1 MSEPISEAL
10 AARSVGRIFARRRF
24 AGACLAVA
32 ALAAAGLLAMAD
44 RSVAQTDDDCA
55 ADTSTACSV
64 TLISD
69 PDTGLTTGLTTG
81 YIERALDKDWFRVV
95 LEGGTEY
102 QIELRGANTG
112 DGWLQDPELYGII
125 EDASGDSVS
134 VGDSDS
140 GVLFNS
146 ELIFTPTASG
156 TYYIVAGSLDEF
168 TDARGVVELF
178 YLGRA
183 REGAADGERQPV
195 NGTYT
200 AKGTYTLAVQ
210 TPPAPAYPDPGFQCS
225 RWLIELWPGVGICI
239 SRKGDTARRYETN
252 FVTVASVFDASA
264 SEGDVLEFEVTI
276 DMVAESD
283 VVIEYETSIESDDNA
298 EPADFT
304 AVSNGTVTIRAGQP
318 SETFRIDTTEDLS
331 FELNETFT
339 VKLVNA
345 TNAILAEDPTARGT
359 IRNDDQSP
367 QLSIAPATSSEG
379 SDLAFAVIVSP
390 VSGIDAALN
399 YSAAAGTATPG
410 LDYEP
415 PSPAN
420 GYLEIPAGQATGT
433 ILIPTIVDTLDEP
446 AETLTVTLSDPVNA
460 RLGSPSTATG
470 TIFDVIPPGVTLD
483 PTHLR
488 VVEDSTATYTVVL
501 DAQPTGNVTITQSEN
516 KDDLSVM
523 PSSKMFTP
531 SNWATPQ
538 TFTVTAEDDEDFASE
553 SATIEHAVSG
563 GGYDSV
569 AAPDLPVTIVDDD
582 LTLTIV
588 PVPGFETVTEGE
600 PALFHII
607 ASNPT
612 LGTVVSRAYSYRGDF
627 PREWKSR
634 SRGLVTIVD
643 VDDPWLMTV
652 DTVDDDAYE
661 RDGSVTMRLV
671 VDEDSAYTVGNPSSA
686 TVQVLDNDTGQV
698 PGTVA
703 APQLEWV
710 SERTLA
716 VLWSEPSDLG
726 NPPTGTRYDVRYRGT
741 GATAWTNGP
750 QNLTRAQATID
761 YPGAA
766 QSWQVQVRAS
776 NLAGHGPWSASAT
789 IRSDDEPDPGGADEP
804 PQNLQGEAVAHQR
817 LPIWSIEVDWDY
829 PKDLSWWQ
837 LKGWML
843 QWQHEC
849 VPDPDPENWS
859 STAKAA
865 TPLEGGVQWLGPGK
879 SVQIRVAPIYIHGGG
894 GGVSEGIGPFSEPVC
909 VTTPDEW
916 TPPDLGERPP
926 LTASFEEVPQR
937 HGGSV
942 RFFTLEITFSERM
955 DVTGRQLVKA
965 LQITGGHAR
974 DVPPIRVEP
983 PWTLDTAKPDA
994 WKVYVTPSSDQPVT
1008 VTIPAGGNCGDGAL
1022 CTEDG
1027 RALSESISVTIPGP

>member
-44 RSVAQTDDDCA
+44 RSVAQTDVCA
-55 ADTSTACSV
+55 ASTSTTCSV
-64 TLISD
+64 AVGGS
-69 PDTGLTTGLTTG
+69 TTGN
-81 YIERALDKDWFRVV
+81 IEVALDRDWFSVELV
-95 LEGGTEY
+95 AGTEY

-112 DGWLQDPELYGII
+112 DGSLRDPELYGIK
-125 EDASGDSVS
+125 DATGNDVKS
-134 VGDSDS
+134 GDSDS

-183 REGAADGERQPV
+183 RKGAAVGESPPV
-195 NGTYT
+195 SRTYSAT
-200 AKGTYTLAVQ
+200 GTYTLEVK
-210 TPPAPAYPDPGFQCS
+210 TPPDPAYPDPGFQCR
-225 RWLIELWPGVGICI
+225 RWLIEVWPGFGICLLHTH
-239 SRKGDTARRYETN
+239 DTARRYLAG
-252 FVTVASVFDASA
+252 FAAIASVADASA
-264 SEGDVLEFEVTI
+264 DEGEKVQFVVTI
-276 DMVAESD
+276 DMDVTD
-283 VVIEYETSIESDDNA
+283 VVVVEYATSIESGDTADEA
-298 EPADFT
+298 ADFT
-304 AVSNGTVTIRAGQP
+304 PVINGTVEIPVGATSTII
-318 SETFRIDTTEDLS
+318 EIDTTDDLS
-331 FELNETFT
+331 YEMDETFT
-339 VKLVNA
+339 VKLVSAMNA
-345 TNAILAEDPTARGT
+345 SIADDPDSTATGT
-359 IRNDDQSP
+359 INNDDFKP
-367 QLSIAPATSSEG
+367 ELSIAPATNSEG

-390 VSGIDAALN
+390 VSGIDAQVS
-399 YSAAAGTATPG
+399 YSAAGVTATPVDDYIAP
-410 LDYEP
+410 LDDAE
-415 PSPAN
+415 
-420 GYLEIPAGQATGT
+420 LIIPAGDAMGT
-433 ILIPTIVDTLDEP
+433 ISILTIMDLLDEP
-446 AETLTVTLSDPVNA
+446 LETLTVTLSHPVNA
-460 RLGSPSTATG
+460 TLGSPFTATG
-470 TIFDVIPPGVTLD
+470 TILDVIPPGVTLN
-483 PTHLR
+483 PTSLR
-488 VVEDSTATYTVVL
+488 VLENSTETYTVVL
-501 DAQPTGNVTITQSEN
+501 DAEPTGPVTITQSADS
-516 KDDLSVM
+516 DDLTVT
-523 PSSKMFTP
+523 PSSRTFTT

-538 TFTVTAEDDEDFASE
+538 TFTVTAADDGDFGNKE
-553 SATIEHAVSG
+553 ATIAHAVSG

-569 AAPDLPVTIVDDD
+569 EERLVVTIVDDD

-612 LGTVVSRAYSYRGDF
+612 PGTVVSRAYSYRGDF

-643 VDDPWLMTV
+643 VDGPWLMTV

-671 VDEDSAYTVGNPSSA
+671 VDADSAYAVGNPSSA

-703 APQLEWV
+703 APRLEWA
-710 SERTLA
+710 SRGTLA

-726 NPPTGTRYDVRYRGT
+726 NPPTGTRYDVRYRVT
-741 GATAWTNGP
+741 GVTAWSNGP
-750 QNLTRAQATID
+750 QNLTRAQTTIFL
-761 YPGAA
+761 GGA

-776 NLAGHGPWSASAT
+776 NLAGDGPWSASAT
-789 IRSDDEPDPGGADEP
+789 IRSGDQSDPGGAGEP
-804 PQNLQGEAVAHQR
+804 PRNLQGEAVAHQR

-926 LTASFEEVPQR
+926 LTVSFEEVPER

-955 DVTGRQLVKA
+955 DVTGGQLVKA

-983 PWTLDTAKPDA
+983 PWTLDTTKPDA